1 MQKSSVL
8 MVLSSKDGDLPSK
21 ANMSLQ
27 EVTGVSCK
35 GSSKIISPL
44 PEAGETKGISNV

>member
-1 MQKSSVL
+1 MQKSTIL
-8 MVLSSKDGDLPSK
+8 MVLSSKDGDLPQRH
-21 ANMSLQ
+21 MSLQ

-44 PEAGETKGISNV
+44 PDAGETKGISNV